1 MNQITEIDAFF
12 ELFDEMDAIRNK
24 EDQYNSLYEHE
35 CVQLQNQYSLDNE
48 LASLEFER
56 IINALALSKNNQ
68 TKAAQLLDIGRTAL
82 IAKMKK
88 YKIC

>member
-1 MNQITEIDAFF
+1 MNSNTSETDAFF
-12 ELFDEMDAIRNK
+12 QLFDEMDAVRK
-24 EDQYNSLYEHE
+24 KDECEWED
-35 CVQLQNQYSLDNE
+35 QYSLDDE